1 MKGEE
6 PTGTPLS
13 DAAPVDIKDHPII
26 GYLAVGCGLM
36 GIFSWGL
43 IFVPMGLAFSVAAL
57 IAGQG
62 GWGFG
67 GLFLAAVG
75 MMTSPTLLTVLGVST
90 FLAFF
95 GIPGF

>member
-6 PTGTPLS
+6 PSGSPLS
-13 DAAPVDIKDHPII
+13 QDGTVEIKDHPVI
-26 GYLAVGCGLM
+26 GYLAVGCGVM

-62 GWGFG
+62 AWGFG

-75 MMTSPTLLTVLGVST
+75 MMTSPTLLTVLGIGT

-95 GIPGF
+95 GVPGF